1 MIKFLFILSLM
12 SASLFAR
19 LNPFEP
25 VDGQFVGDVGPRT
38 VTNLNSK
45 DDGDRTVK
53 IISEKDEVT
62 KEPKKTIQKEL
73 KSEPTKEIKRT
84 EIVEPKVIVKEK
96 AIDTT
101 IAKEAP
107 KKVVEDALTQTSKNN
122 SNTVPVKPKKVKKSI
137 IKKTNKKVLKSKKYS
152 KKKISKSKVASSKM
166 AQKKS
171 VKAMRYNILP
181 LLTIDLLDKNLT
193 IKTTNNHKL
202 IRYYEE
208 KNENKFVFDFQA
220 NLAIPTANDNLS
232 SGYYKS
238 YTVGNHQEDG
248 YFRVVI
254 LASENVSNYKVMI
267 KNNVGTI
274 THK

>member
-1 MIKFLFILSLM
+1 MIRFLLILSLM

-25 VDGQFVGDVGPRT
+25 VDGQFIGDDGPRT

-53 IISEKDEVT
+53 IVSEKDEVK
-62 KEPKKTIQKEL
+62 KEPKKTVQKEM
-73 KSEPTKEIKRT
+73 KSELKKVET
-84 EIVEPKVIVKEK
+84 VEPKVNSKEK

-107 KKVVEDALTQTSKNN
+107 KKVVEEVLTQTS
-122 SNTVPVKPKKVKKSI
+122 NTVQVEPKKVQKTVTKKS
-137 IKKTNKKVLKSKKYS
+137 NKKVSKSKKYS
-152 KKKISKSKVASSKM
+152 KKKISKSKVASSKK

-171 VKAMRYNILP
+171 IKAIRYNILP

-202 IRYYEE
+202 IRYYED

-220 NLAIPTANDNLS
+220 NLGIPTANENLS
-232 SGYYKS
+232 SSYYKS
-238 YTVGNHQEDG
+238 YTVGNHPEDG

-254 LASENVSNYKVMI
+254 LASQSVSNYKVMI
-267 KNNVGTI
+267 KNNIGTI